1 MSLLPNITY
10 ANINTPLFLLANVSS
25 LNVNTISTTLIQ
37 AATANVSSLYANYI
51 SSADVE
57 VSSIFA
63 TVLDLDGQ
71 VITANP
77 TELLLNGIP
86 IATSSN
92 LSTLADWSLDPAISS
107 INANNNDIL
116 NANIGYFQT
125 LSTTNIRATNILVD
139 NILAKNIFALS
150 TYTSTISSVAEIV
163 DFAFIDHLSAG
174 QAYIGNLSSI
184 SIDTQFLNVS
194 SLTAVASYFST
205 ISADTGNF
213 STINVSS
220 INGNEFT
227 TSSITTSTISVNVL
241 GVSSLVATSISSIG
255 AEIRQA
261 LMSSIVFS
269 PSLNPS
275 LGGVSVDLGLGG
287 LLGNVVGW
295 GAGVFGAAAGTVGLV
310 TGATALYQGR
320 QSQTFNN
327 TNYELVN
334 GTTQLQIS
342 TLGESFST
350 IYRFNNSVDPSSV
363 PGEEIFISTI
373 YSPGL
378 AIRSMSDPLYTLSTP
393 QSTIQS
399 FGQWVSLGDTLDVV
413 DWAEFPAVSTIQGAN
428 NDMISVRNADISTI
442 STAIIYGA
450 NPDVF
455 GVFGIPGLKIEAQ
468 NVFLSTPQVVHP
480 GFFNGSTIGAN
491 LVQAPTLST
500 NLILCSTGA
509 ILTNGLSAQV
519 VETQSL
525 TINSSIF
532 STSTTAGTQA
542 QPAGRLI
549 LDGTDLD
556 MGQNDLWA
564 QQVRIGAANTGI
576 APELVLYQPD
586 NGTKQFSVQSG
597 DRTTRTFTS
606 ALGTGNPGYLLDTF
620 VNPPFFSTLNQST
633 ALLAFFPSTNSGTIG
648 ISTISVIPPAP
659 AASFF
664 SRSTQSVAIN
674 TPLVLY
680 HEVAGASVGN
690 SITQSTTAIVIGETG
705 VYNVE
710 TSIQLDKPGGGTEIA
725 DFWFR
730 KNGIDIPDSAS
741 QITIQ
746 GSTGEV
752 LANVSIFEAFA
763 AGDKLEVILA
773 SPDAAVGAT
782 FFQSTVTT
790 PYTRPAIPSVITN
803 IKRLN

>member
-10 ANINTPLFLLANVSS
+10 ANQNTPLFLLANISS
-25 LNVNTISTTLIQ
+25 LNVNSIST
-37 AATANVSSLYANYI
+37 NYI
-51 SSADVE
+51 QTNTLNANFISTADCE
-57 VSSIFA
+57 LSSIFA

-86 IATSSN
+86 IATASN
-92 LSTLADWSLDPAISS
+92 LSTLSDWAIDPAISS
-107 INANNNDIL
+107 INANGNDLL
-116 NANIGYFQT
+116 NANIGYFNT
-125 LSTTNIRATNILVD
+125 VSTTNLRATNIVAN
-139 NILAKNIFALS
+139 NILANNIFALS

-163 DFAFIDHLSAG
+163 DFAFIDHLSSG
-174 QAYIGNLSSI
+174 NAYIGNLSSI
-184 SIDTQFLNVS
+184 SIDTTFLNVS

-227 TSSITTSTISVNVL
+227 TSSITTSTITVNVL

-275 LGGVSVDLGLGG
+275 LGGVNVNLGLGS

-295 GAGVFGAAAGTVGLV
+295 GAGVFGAAAGTVGLL
-310 TGATALYQGR
+310 TGAVALTQGR
-320 QSQTFNN
+320 AGGNITN

-334 GTTQLQIS
+334 GNTQLQIS

-350 IYRFNNSVDPSSV
+350 IYRFNNSVDPQVV

-373 YSPGL
+373 YAPGL

-399 FGQWVSLGDTLDVV
+399 FGQWVSLADTLDVA
-413 DWAEFPAVSTIQGAN
+413 DWAENPAVSTIQGAN
-428 NDMISVRNADISTI
+428 NDMIAVRNADISTI

-491 LVQAPTLST
+491 LVQAPTIST
-500 NLILCSTGA
+500 NSILCSTGA
-509 ILTNGLSAQV
+509 ILVNGVSAQQV
-519 VETQSL
+519 LTQSL
-525 TINSSIF
+525 TLNQAIF
-532 STSTTAGTQA
+532 STSTTAGAQA
-542 QPAGRLI
+542 QPAGRLV
-549 LDGTDLD
+549 LGGTDLD
-556 MGQNDLWA
+556 MGQNDLWV
-564 QQVRIGAANTGI
+564 QQLRVGA
-576 APELVLYQPD
+576 
-586 NGTKQFSVQSG
+586 
-597 DRTTRTFTS
+597 
-606 ALGTGNPGYLLDTF
+606 GNPGGSGQTEVILYAPDGTQRGLGIGSLDRTLRVVSTINATGGGYILDTTI
-620 VNPPFFSTLNQST
+620 NPPTFSTIST
-633 ALLAFFPSTNSGTIG
+633 TTNLGSFFPSTALSTIG
-648 ISTISVIPPAP
+648 WSTITTVPQYYCSA
-659 AASFF
+659 F
-664 SRSTQSVAIN
+664 SSTSQ
-674 TPLVLY
+674 T
-680 HEVAGASVGN
+680 VAGAN
-690 SITQSTTAIVIGETG
+690 TITPLTHDYTGINLGGFTVLGSTITVPVAG
-705 VYNVE
+705 VYE
-710 TSIQLDKPGGGTEIA
+710 LTTSIQFDTSSGGTNIV
-725 DFWFR
+725 DFWFK
-730 KNGIDIPDSAS
+730 KNGTDLTDSAS
-741 QITIQ
+741 GASVTGQGETLGTISLLDIAQ
-746 GSTGEV
+746 
-752 LANVSIFEAFA
+752 ANDKYAIIIASGDANMTATNYPPSVS
-763 AGDKLEVILA
+763 
-773 SPDAAVGAT
+773 
-782 FFQSTVTT
+782 
-790 PYTRPAIPSVITN
+790 PYTRPRIPSVITN